1 MKEEQKYNGSKT
13 RNYFTAYLLA
23 SIRGKRLRYLEKQ
36 QKILFAEENLEDK
49 EYTDADISPEERL
62 ELEQKEQLLMEEAQ
76 GIYPEWNEMA
86 ICADQLYNDK
96 RMIVDNVWSI
106 ITIIVVCIVVFMGT
120 VCNIVVLENYL
131 NVKKIENEKNL
142 QISEMSLQYDYYMKQ
157 SNDMENIRKI
167 SHDIKNHLEALR
179 GNVDYQQKQEYIDG
193 IESKLD
199 IYQSYYKTGNA

>member
-76 GIYPEWNEMA
+76 GIYPEWNEMT
-86 ICADQLYNDK
+86 D
-96 RMIVDNVWSI
+96 I
-106 ITIIVVCIVVFMGT
+106 IF
-120 VCNIVVLENYL
+120 
-131 NVKKIENEKNL
+131 
-142 QISEMSLQYDYYMKQ
+142 
-157 SNDMENIRKI
+157 
-167 SHDIKNHLEALR
+167 
-179 GNVDYQQKQEYIDG
+179 
-193 IESKLD
+193 
-199 IYQSYYKTGNA
+199 

>member
-76 GIYPEWNEMA
+76 GYIRVER
-86 ICADQLYNDK
+86 NDGYK
-96 RMIVDNVWSI
+96 PYRSHVFFAGRRTEAYLSA
-106 ITIIVVCIVVFMGT
+106 CI
-120 VCNIVVLENYL
+120 
-131 NVKKIENEKNL
+131 
-142 QISEMSLQYDYYMKQ
+142 
-157 SNDMENIRKI
+157 
-167 SHDIKNHLEALR
+167 
-179 GNVDYQQKQEYIDG
+179 
-193 IESKLD
+193 
-199 IYQSYYKTGNA
+199 

>member
-76 GIYPEWNEMA
+76 GIYPEWNEMTDMCYSILCICVTLLMGTPIA
-86 ICADQLYNDK
+86 ILICRQMSIGCYGKVVEYSFPFFYMSIYVFVLLLIQVILSIYQIREQKKKSIIDQL
-96 RMIVDNVWSI
+96 RM
-106 ITIIVVCIVVFMGT
+106 
-120 VCNIVVLENYL
+120 E
-131 NVKKIENEKNL
+131 
-142 QISEMSLQYDYYMKQ
+142 
-157 SNDMENIRKI
+157 
-167 SHDIKNHLEALR
+167 
-179 GNVDYQQKQEYIDG
+179 
-193 IESKLD
+193 
-199 IYQSYYKTGNA
+199 

>member
-76 GIYPEWNEMA
+76 GIGDISRVER
-86 ICADQLYNDK
+86 NDGYK
-96 RMIVDNVWSI
+96 PYRSH
-106 ITIIVVCIVVFMGT
+106 VFFAGRRT
-120 VCNIVVLENYL
+120 EAYL
-131 NVKKIENEKNL
+131 SACL
-142 QISEMSLQYDYYMKQ
+142 
-157 SNDMENIRKI
+157 
-167 SHDIKNHLEALR
+167 
-179 GNVDYQQKQEYIDG
+179 
-193 IESKLD
+193 
-199 IYQSYYKTGNA
+199 